1 MVSLLT
7 YCTFSPVFV
16 SDELPHYIKTMEADL
31 LYYEEVKGIDPP
43 LENKVRVE
51 QDWALHSVKNNKKHR
66 PKFVRKKSDAQAK
79 YKSRRPS
86 SLRQRIMKG
95 GNLWQHKL
103 KRLPEMKDNIFS
115 QELPSYGDPLPS
127 YQRFQYL

>member
-1 MVSLLT
+1 M
-7 YCTFSPVFV
+7 FV
-16 SDELPHYIKTMEADL
+16 SDELPHYIRTMEADL

-43 LENKVRVE
+43 LENKARVE
-51 QDWALHSVKNNKKHR
+51 QDWAPHSVKNNKKHSR
-66 PKFVRKKSDAQAK
+66 PKFVRKKFDGGALAK
-79 YKSRRPS
+79 YQSRRPS

-103 KRLPEMKDNIFS
+103 KRLPEMKENIFS